1 MGMCGAPKQRQ
12 IFPVERSAPTGRP
25 GKGEKIMRIKN
36 ALLLAAS
43 LGAVALPTAA
53 FAGERIWGSGGTR
66 TAAMDDAERRGAVVA
81 AEKHTCI
88 TTHATP
94 QNCSQ
99 DSGGWSCWV
108 TVANEQ
114 GSCAN

>member
-1 MGMCGAPKQRQ
+1 MKH
-12 IFPVERSAPTGRP
+12 SKKT
-25 GKGEKIMRIKN
+25 
-36 ALLLAAS
+36 LLCTLALAAMT
-43 LGAVALPTAA
+43 LPTAA

-66 TAAMDDAERRGAVVA
+66 TAAMDDAEQRGKVVA

-99 DSGGWSCWV
+99 DAGGWSCWV
-108 TVANEQ
+108 TVANEH
-114 GSCAN
+114 GSCASD